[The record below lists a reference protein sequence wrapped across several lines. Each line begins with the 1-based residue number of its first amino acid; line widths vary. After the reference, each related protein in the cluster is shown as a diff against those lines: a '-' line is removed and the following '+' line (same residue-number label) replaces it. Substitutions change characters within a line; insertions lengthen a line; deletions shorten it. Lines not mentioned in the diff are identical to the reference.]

1 MKTIGVFKDFLSKLF
16 SKTKRGGVI
25 EISNYSDAELN
36 FAIESFAVFTTIEM
50 IASLLSKCE
59 FKTYDKFKE
68 LRGYEWYSLNIKP
81 NKNQNATQFWH
92 EVYCKLLYYQEVLI
106 VDIGGQKIIADDF
119 NMKENAIID
128 SVFSEVSR
136 GDITFN
142 RTFNSSEV
150 LYMKYANSNVKSLIS
165 NVFGLYNKLISEAS
179 DKYIKSGGQ
188 KGVLNVDTLAKG
200 EPDFEDKFADLMKNK
215 FKSYFTSKNAVLPLW
230 KGLTY
235 VPQTTDNVKKSTS
248 EITDIKSLVDDA
260 MSRVAQAYKIP
271 PALVRG
277 EVAGLK
283 DAFDIMLTVCIDPLA
298 NMASEEMT
306 SKLFKVKDVIDG
318 SYIEADTTC
327 IKHID
332 IFDIATNID
341 KLISCGFA
349 SIDEAREKAGMTAI
363 KEDWSEKHWITKNYQ
378 DIENYADTGDA
389 NLKGGENNE
398 E

>member
-1 MKTIGVFKDFLSKLF
+1 M
-16 SKTKRGGVI
+16 I
-25 EISNYSDAELN
+25 EISNYSQAETN

-128 SVFSEVSR
+128 SVFSQVSR

-142 RTFNSSEV
+142 RSFKSSEV

-179 DKYIKSGGQ
+179 DKYIKAGGQ
-188 KGVLNVDTLAKG
+188 KGVLNVDAIARG
-200 EPDFEDKFADLMKNK
+200 EPDFEDKFTDLMKNK
-215 FKSYFTSKNAVLPLW
+215 FKSYFTEKNAVLPLW
-230 KGLTY
+230 KGISY
-235 VPQTTDNVKKSTS
+235 DPQTTDNVKKSTS

-260 MSRVAQAYKIP
+260 MSRVAQAYKVP
-271 PALVRG
+271 PALVKG

-283 DAFDIMLTVCIDPLA
+283 DAFDIMLTICIDPLA

-318 SYIEADTTC
+318 SSIGADTTC
-327 IKHID
+327 IKHVD
-332 IFDIATNID
+332 IFDIANNID

-363 KEDWSEKHWITKNYQ
+363 KEDWGEKHWITKNYQ
-378 DIENYADTGDA
+378 DVED
-389 NLKGGENNE
+389 LKGGENNE
-398 E
+398 

>member
-1 MKTIGVFKDFLSKLF
+1 
-16 SKTKRGGVI
+16 
-25 EISNYSDAELN
+25 
-36 FAIESFAVFTTIEM
+36 M

-128 SVFSEVSR
+128 SVFSQVSR

-142 RTFNSSEV
+142 RTFKSSEV

-179 DKYIKSGGQ
+179 DKYIKAGGQ
-188 KGVLNVDTLAKG
+188 KGVLNVDAIARG

-215 FKSYFTSKNAVLPLW
+215 FKSYFTEKNAVLPLW
-230 KGLTY
+230 KGISY
-235 VPQTTDNVKKSTS
+235 DPQTTDNVKKSTS

-260 MSRVAQAYKIP
+260 MSRVAQAYKVP
-271 PALVRG
+271 PALVKG

-283 DAFDIMLTVCIDPLA
+283 DAFDIMLTICIDPLA

-318 SYIEADTTC
+318 SYIGADTTC

-332 IFDIATNID
+332 IFDIANNID

-363 KEDWSEKHWITKNYQ
+363 KEDWSKKHWITKNYQ
-378 DIENYADTGDA
+378 DVED
-389 NLKGGENNE
+389 LKGGENNE
-398 E
+398 